1 MTRTASAQSGTWLC
15 CCLLESRPP
24 TGNLAA
30 RHPASLYFPP
40 QSQTFASS
48 IYPNNFFSF
57 LVLINSEANVVVPY
71 CCQPW
76 QAQRLATRA

>member
-1 MTRTASAQSGTWLC
+1 MTRTAPAQSRTCFVAASW
-15 CCLLESRPP
+15 ESRPP

-40 QSQTFASS
+40 QSLTFAFS
-48 IYPNNFFSF
+48 IYPSNFFSF
-57 LVLINSEANVVVPY
+57 SVLIYPEPNVVVPY